1 MHTTYVYCKDHR
13 CVLHE
18 TGISSVWSLVVTEI
32 VLRMSQLE
40 SLPDFPKR
48 NNILASKLQL
58 FPQTPT
64 SGNAP

>member
-1 MHTTYVYCKDHR
+1 MYTTYVCCKDHR

-40 SLPDFPKR
+40 SPPYFPKR
-48 NNILASKLQL
+48 NNILASELAL
-58 FPQTPT
+58 FP
-64 SGNAP
+64 